1 MPEITNEQKLYVLL
15 KYKKSRTRC
24 EEFQMLL
31 IKFFNSVGDSWE
43 GRAYSLCESSGQI
56 DADEPNEEQL
66 KIYGTRGKL
75 HKFYPP
81 YTQSSDVY
89 LKELW
94 RRAPSNPKNWWRTVK
109 GLGAIVSII
118 TITSGLWLAIKAIYR
133 SIASIL

>member
-1 MPEITNEQKLYVLL
+1 MTEITNEQKLYVLL
-15 KYKKSRTRC
+15 KYKKNRTLY
-24 EEFQMLL
+24 EKFQMLL

-66 KIYGTRGKL
+66 KIYGTRGKF

-94 RRAPSNPKNWWRTVK
+94 RTAPSNPKNWWRQKTFWEFMAA
-109 GLGAIVSII
+109 LS
-118 TITSGLWLAIKAIYR
+118 TILSLLALA
-133 SIASIL
+133 L